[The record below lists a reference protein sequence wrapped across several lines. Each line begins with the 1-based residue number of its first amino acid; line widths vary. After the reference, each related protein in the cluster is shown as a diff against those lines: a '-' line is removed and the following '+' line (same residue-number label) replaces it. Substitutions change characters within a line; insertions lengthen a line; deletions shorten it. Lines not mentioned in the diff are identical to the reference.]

1 MAAARI
7 RDETKR
13 GAREFE
19 RYQASWEHSEDALLW
34 ADTETAVIV
43 DANPRAGLLLGRSH
57 GDLIGLHVV
66 DLHPADQRQL
76 VTDYFAGGVAG
87 KTEPAEFDIQRP
99 DGVRIP
105 VEVRVRLYPLT
116 NGRVMLLGTLRDIT
130 ERRLAEREAA
140 SRIWALSSIHQ
151 ATVAA
156 MDADSDAELMNAI
169 CAGLTSEDGTTFIAL
184 ANDDEAHSV
193 TIASAS
199 GPGAAI
205 VDELDVSWAD
215 EPKGNGVTGR
225 AIRTGTTQIEHNAS
239 ASAPLALWRALLER
253 FGVESIMAV
262 PLRDGDRVLGAI
274 EIFSEIPDAFGTFE
288 QGLFEDVS
296 RQLVLGMRVRRET
309 IAYREQIEQNRR
321 QQEHTLLALEET
333 VAAITTTI
341 EYRDPYTAGH
351 GRGVAKLAEKIG
363 LEFGLPSDTCHGLFL
378 AGLLHDVG
386 KVQVPSEILSKPG
399 RLSEIE
405 FALLKTHPEVGYDIL
420 RGIEFP
426 WPIAE
431 ITRQHHERIDGSG
444 YPRHLRGADIL
455 PEAQIV
461 ACADI
466 VDAICAHRPY
476 RAALGIE
483 RALEELR
490 TLRGVTL
497 DAGVVDAA
505 LRALQPAEGAK

>member
-1 MAAARI
+1 MTAIQI
-7 RDETKR
+7 RGEKQR
-13 GAREFE
+13 SAREFE
-19 RYQASWEHSEDALLW
+19 RYRALWDESADALVW
-34 ADTETAVIV
+34 ADAETAVIV
-43 DANPRAGLLLGRSH
+43 DANPQAERLLGRSH

-76 VTDYFAGGVAG
+76 ITDHFAGRVAG
-87 KTEPAEFDIQRP
+87 KTEPAEFDILRP

-105 VEVRVRLYPLT
+105 VEIRARLYPLLS
-116 NGRVMLLGTLRDIT
+116 GEVMLLGTLRDIT

-140 SRIWALSSIHQ
+140 SRTWALSAIHR

-156 MDADSDAELMNAI
+156 MDADNEAELMNAN
-169 CAGLTSEDGTTFIAL
+169 CVGLTSEGGTTFIAL
-184 ANDDEAHSV
+184 ANDDEAHSM
-193 TIASAS
+193 TFACAS

-215 EPKGNGVTGR
+215 EPKGNGPTGR
-225 AIRTGTTQIEHNAS
+225 AIRTGKTQIEHNAS
-239 ASAPLALWRALLER
+239 ASAPLALWRALLEK

-274 EIFSEIPDAFGTFE
+274 EIFSQVPDVFGTFE
-288 QGLFEDVS
+288 QDLFEDVS
-296 RQLVLGMRVRRET
+296 RQLVLGMRVRREKF
-309 IAYREQIEQNRR
+309 AYREQVERNNR
-321 QQEHTLLALEET
+321 QAEHVRLALEET

-399 RLSEIE
+399 RLSVIE

-476 RAALGIE
+476 RAALGME

-490 TLRGVTL
+490 TLRGVAL

-505 LRALQPAEGAK
+505 LRVLQPAEGAK